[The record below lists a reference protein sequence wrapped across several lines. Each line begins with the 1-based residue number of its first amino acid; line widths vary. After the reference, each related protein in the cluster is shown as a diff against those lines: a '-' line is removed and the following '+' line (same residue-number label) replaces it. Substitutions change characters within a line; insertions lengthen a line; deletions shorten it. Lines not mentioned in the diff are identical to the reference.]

1 MSEPYKR
8 TREQKV
14 HDFSNAREYEEY
26 VAESIGIPVITRF
39 DATDDL
45 DIWVPGYYVEVKE
58 KNQNYTQRWH
68 LVDGVP
74 ERNLFVIDELTVRRA
89 CTKYPHVFFL
99 LRDNVHDHHL
109 PEDQRQPRLF
119 IVPIWELIAVE
130 RVRRD
135 RNGKGKWIINL
146 DNFTRL
152 ADEADIPAFAILALV
167 KQLWLTSECQ
177 TRLEVPEV

>member
-1 MSEPYKR
+1 MNEPYRR
-8 TREQKV
+8 TKEQKI
-14 HDFSNAREYEEY
+14 HDFSNARHYEEY
-26 VAESIGIPVITRF
+26 VATSMGLPVITRF

-68 LVDGVP
+68 LIDGLP

-99 LRDNVHDHHL
+99 LRDNVGAD
-109 PEDQRQPRLF
+109 DPRLF
-119 IVPIWELIAVE
+119 IAPIWELIAVE

-135 RNGKGKWIINL
+135 RNGKGKWII
-146 DNFTRL
+146 DIENFTRL
-152 ADEADIPAFAILALV
+152 ADEADIPAFAVNALV
-167 KQLWLTSECQ
+167 NQLWLTSNCQ
-177 TRLEVPEV
+177 TMLEVPEI